1 MYIKFIFILFLIS
14 GIIFWYLIP
23 SKNILPVQIRKG
35 DFKIKEAIKNC
46 DYDKESYDLTSDE
59 KVFIKVCPT
68 YTEKGYKVTSLRADL
83 KKRLLEF
90 WKTKNNFIITEPQ
103 IPHRVLW
110 GTKTSGEELT
120 RLLDIKKY
128 DNNLA
133 NDLITY
139 IKSLLEEWCG
149 EKDLEITSIYGIREY
164 NRGAVL
170 KMHLDRIDTH
180 VLSVIIHIDKK
191 VNKDWPLVI
200 FDRNR
205 KKKYRIYLDKK
216 TDLVLYES
224 VTLVHGRPYPLE
236 GDYYANLFIHFK
248 PKGWNKY
255 VQKFYKEIG
264 R

>member
-1 MYIKFIFILFLIS
+1 MYLILIFIIILILVLYYFYFHFK
-14 GIIFWYLIP
+14 IIKPEVL
-23 SKNILPVQIRKG
+23 IRKG
-35 DFKIKEAIKNC
+35 DFKIKDAIKNC
-46 DYDKESYDLTSDE
+46 DYDEESHNLTRDE
-59 KVFIKVCPT
+59 KAFIKVCPT
-68 YTEKGYKVTSLRADL
+68 YTEKGYKVTSLRRDL

-90 WKTKNNFIITEPQ
+90 WNTKNHFKITEPG

-110 GTKTSGEELT
+110 GTKSTGENLT
-120 RLLDIKKY
+120 RLLDIKQY

-133 NDLITY
+133 NELIKY
-139 IKSLLEEWCG
+139 SKIILEEWSG
-149 EKDLEITSIYGIREY
+149 QKDLEITSIYGIREY

-200 FDRNR
+200 FDRDR

-216 TDLVLYES
+216 TDMVLYES

-248 PKGWNKY
+248 PKDWNKY
-255 VQKFYKEIG
+255 VRKFHEEISS
-264 R
+264 

>member
-1 MYIKFIFILFLIS
+1 MYIKLIFILILIS
-14 GIIFWYLIP
+14 GTIFWYLR
-23 SKNILPVQIRKG
+23 SYKTLSPVKIRKG
-35 DFKIKEAIKNC
+35 DFKIKDAIKNC
-46 DYDKESYDLTSDE
+46 DYDQESHNLTSDE

-68 YTEKGYKVTSLRADL
+68 YTEKGYKVTSLRRDL

-90 WKTKNNFIITEPQ
+90 WKTKNHLKITEPS

-110 GTKTSGEELT
+110 GTETTREDLT
-120 RLLDIKKY
+120 QLLDIKTH

-133 NDLITY
+133 NDLIAY
-139 IKSLLEEWCG
+139 IKPLLEEWVG
-149 EKDLEITSIYGIREY
+149 EKDLEMTSIYGIREY

-180 VLSVIIHIDKK
+180 ILSVIIHIDKK
-191 VNKDWPLVI
+191 VEKDWPLVI
-200 FDRNR
+200 FDREK
-205 KKKYRIYLDKK
+205 KKKYRVYLDGK

-236 GDYYANLFIHFK
+236 GEYFANLFLHFK
-248 PKGWNKY
+248 PQGWDKY
-255 VQKFYKEIG
+255 LRKFHEEIG